1 MFYLKLISN
10 IPNLLRRQLIVT
22 FFFLVFA
29 VSVKAQIE
37 LNRPDHDNLPYYF
50 GLTFGYSNMNLHTTK
65 DPRFLQYDSVLSVEP
80 GSSGGFSAGLLATFN
95 LNNRFEF
102 RVSPQL
108 IVGGAKYFTYSLK
121 YPNANEMAI
130 EKKILPSTIFTFPL
144 QIKFNS
150 DRINN
155 FRVYMLGG
163 LTADIDL
170 ASNSNERNAEDL
182 IKLKKGDYAIEGGV
196 GFNFFMKFVT
206 LSPEIKIHNG
216 LTNIHDR
223 DPNLKFSNVIDQLK
237 SRMIIFSINIEP

>member
-1 MFYLKLISN
+1 MLY
-10 IPNLLRRQLIVT
+10 LLRKQVIVI
-22 FFFLVFA
+22 FFFLLSALFA
-29 VSVKAQIE
+29 QAQKE
-37 LNRPDHDNLPYYF
+37 QNRPDHDNLPYYF

-65 DPRFLQYDSVLSVEP
+65 SPRFLKYDSVLSVEP
-80 GSSGGFSAGLLATFN
+80 GSSGGFAAGLLATVH

-102 RVSPQL
+102 RAAPQL

-121 YPNANEMAI
+121 YPNANETSV
-130 EKKILPSTIFTFPL
+130 EKKTLPSTIFTLPL

-155 FRVYMLGG
+155 FRVYMLAGA
-163 LTADIDL
+163 TYDIDL

-182 IKLKKGDYAIEGGV
+182 IKLKKNDYAIEGGV
-196 GFNFFMKFVT
+196 GFNFFLRFVT

-223 DPNLKFSNVIDQLK
+223 DQDLKFSNVLNQLK